1 MRRLS
6 AVLAAVCL
14 PLVAGAPAGADVP
27 APSPAR
33 VNVVQAVPGA
43 TVDVTVDGRPVAGGA
58 GVGEVLGPF
67 ELEPG
72 SHEISFRGKGVKV
85 ESTLDVGAGDTSDV
99 VLHLPAD
106 VGGDPVVHSYVAP
119 AGPIGPGKARVLL
132 AHTATVAP
140 ADVEVDGQTV
150 FTNIANG
157 EFADADVPEGSIR
170 VALLPSGADGADPI
184 LGPLDVTLEART
196 LSMIYAYGNPRDGS
210 MNVIAHTVDLAADG
224 SVRPSRIETGS
235 AGLVEGRVTTFNG
248 STAGRRP
255 GPAPGGRSPRRG
267 APRGA
272 GRLRRGTAVAPLAPR
287 AADRMSVRTR
297 ALMISACLV
306 VATGCAGSTDS
317 TRPDTRSPSAVVRV
331 RPVLHAP
338 SSSSAEPVT
347 PARRAESVVAPRRPV
362 RATLPSGR
370 VVPVSGAGTTG
381 TGVLDVPDDV
391 DVAGWWR
398 GGSRIGD
405 PFGSILV
412 AAHVDSDSEGLGPFA
427 ELLTVREGA
436 RIRLEAHGLRQD
448 FEVRSRRLVPQG
460 SLVDDAWIYDAAG
473 DLRLTLVTC
482 APPYDA
488 SRGGYQNLAV
498 VTAVPLGPPE
508 AT

>member
-6 AVLAAVCL
+6 AVLAAACL

-27 APSPAR
+27 APPPAR

-43 TVDVTVDGRPVAGGA
+43 TVDVTVDGRRVAGGA

-106 VGGDPVVHSYVAP
+106 VGGDPVVHSYAAP

-196 LSMIYAYGNPRDGS
+196 LSMIYAYGNPRDNS

-235 AGLVEGRVTTFNG
+235 AGLVEGRVTTFTG

-255 GPAPGGRSPRRG
+255 RTCSRRSEPSARRSSWRWASPAWDCGGAARASCRRPDERPHPRAHDLRLPRRG
-267 APRGA
+267 HRLCRQH
-272 GRLRRGTAVAPLAPR
+272 RLRPSGHPVALR
-287 AADRMSVRTR
+287 
-297 ALMISACLV
+297 
-306 VATGCAGSTDS
+306 
-317 TRPDTRSPSAVVRV
+317 VVRV
-331 RPVLHAP
+331 RPVLHSLLVLRRAGDP
-338 SSSSAEPVT
+338 R
-347 PARRAESVVAPRRPV
+347 PARRVGRGAATAGPGDVAERARRTRVRGRHHGHRGAGRARRRGRRGVVA
-362 RATLPSGR
+362 
-370 VVPVSGAGTTG
+370 
-381 TGVLDVPDDV
+381 
-391 DVAGWWR
+391 
-398 GGSRIGD
+398 
-405 PFGSILV
+405 
-412 AAHVDSDSEGLGPFA
+412 
-427 ELLTVREGA
+427 
-436 RIRLEAHGLRQD
+436 
-448 FEVRSRRLVPQG
+448 RRL
-460 SLVDDAWIYDAAG
+460 AH
-473 DLRLTLVTC
+473 R
-482 APPYDA
+482 
-488 SRGGYQNLAV
+488 
-498 VTAVPLGPPE
+498 
-508 AT
+508 